1 MNLLKFS
8 ILLVISSF
16 VVAAPRKFDEV
27 PSSPNSNFVMIG
39 NSKGNYKKLVED
51 NDEKVVRS
59 SYQHRPSS
67 DYHHAYFQPP
77 PSFPPA
83 FPSPSLITANV
94 NLLEP
99 FMIMTFLMFV
109 VSLVDKLRLPLAPRS
124 DFIREIPLNFTDI
137 SDEHFNQHQQ
147 RFLKLLNETR
157 NF

>member
-1 MNLLKFS
+1 MNLLKLP
-8 ILLVISSF
+8 ILLAISSF
-16 VVAAPRKFDEV
+16 VVAAPRKFDEG
-27 PSSPNSNFVMIG
+27 STLPNSNFVMIG

-51 NDEKVVRS
+51 SDEKNVRS

-77 PSFPPA
+77 PA
-83 FPSPSLITANV
+83 AYPSPSLITANV

-99 FMIMTFLMFV
+99 FMVMTFLMFV
-109 VSLVDKLRLPLAPRS
+109 VSLVEKLRLPLARS

-157 NF
+157 DF